1 MNKKTYR
8 ILIIC
13 AAIVVLI
20 SVAIAVGTLLSNHK
34 RPAKDGENDATI
46 QQSSNPSDSTVSSF
60 EIHFFDVGEADA
72 ALVECD
78 GHFMLI
84 DGGNPGDS
92 SFLYSYLQQHKID
105 YLDYIV
111 CSHPHV
117 DHVGGLAGALNY
129 STVGVAFFPVAEYD
143 SRAFNS
149 FVKYLAAQGKTIT
162 VPTAGQTISLG
173 SATVTFIGP
182 VDMTIAEQNENNASL
197 MVRIEYGA
205 TSFLFTGDAEKE
217 EELSVVRSGAEIK
230 STLLKVGH
238 HGSYTSSS
246 EEFLAA
252 VNPEYAVISVG
263 KDNGY
268 GHPHEQVVSRLERF
282 CNTILRTDIVGEII
296 CYSDGY
302 DLTFEY
308 NIR

>member
-46 QQSSNPSDSTVSSF
+46 QQSSNPSDSSVASF

-129 STVGVAFFPVAEYD
+129 STVGVAFSPVAEYD

>member
-1 MNKKTYR
+1 MDKKTYR

-20 SVAIAVGTLLSNHK
+20 SVAIAIGTLLSNHK
-34 RPAKDGENDATI
+34 RPAKDGTTATL
-46 QQSSNPSDSTVSSF
+46 QQSNNPSDSTTSSF

-78 GHFMLI
+78 GHYMLI
-84 DGGNPGDS
+84 DGGNPGNS

-105 YLDYIV
+105 YIDYII

-129 STVGVAFFPVAEYD
+129 STVGVAFSPVAEYD